1 MRSSEISV
9 GRDGFDVTDISRSGP
24 LCSYRY
30 LPEDSTYA
38 VLYMDMS
45 SQNTEYKRSSA
56 NRSRASEAYM
66 HAYIYKHIPT
76 DIHTYIIPKT
86 LFCGGRSVGIICWR
100 TKAPEFF
107 LLWVLETC
115 NPFKSGDRV
124 STITIL
130 YYMQENV
137 DK

>member
-1 MRSSEISV
+1 MSLSS
-9 GRDGFDVTDISRSGP
+9 
-24 LCSYRY
+24 
-30 LPEDSTYA
+30 
-38 VLYMDMS
+38 
-45 SQNTEYKRSSA
+45 
-56 NRSRASEAYM
+56 
-66 HAYIYKHIPT
+66 PT
-76 DIHTYIIPKT
+76 S
-86 LFCGGRSVGIICWR
+86 GGRSVGIIRWR
-100 TKAPEFF
+100 TKAPEVFF